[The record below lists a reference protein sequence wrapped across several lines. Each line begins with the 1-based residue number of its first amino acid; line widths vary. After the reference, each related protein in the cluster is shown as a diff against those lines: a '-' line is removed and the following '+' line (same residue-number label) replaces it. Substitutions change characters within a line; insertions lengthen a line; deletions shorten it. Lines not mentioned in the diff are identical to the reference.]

1 MLSSPGSAPGF
12 NRPAAPV
19 TSPRVVRAVAAS
31 LVIAVASL
39 GTILAL
45 TLLSTQCGPGCGMG
59 TPFAL

>member
-1 MLSSPGSAPGF
+1 MHSSSGPAPGF
-12 NRPAAPV
+12 IRPAAPV
-19 TSPRVVRAVAAS
+19 TSPHLLRAVAAS

-45 TLLSTQCGPGCGMG
+45 TLLSAQCGDACGMS